1 MKFGTGLIL
10 ILFLSISAVFGQTA
24 AGQLSAGNQS
34 DADSLDNYLI
44 KIAVISPGS
53 EIYMWWGH
61 IALVVQDT
69 RLGTTKLYNW
79 GTFTYPGKS
88 FIMDFI
94 NGRVRY
100 MVSSGYIDVNELAAQ
115 GWEITAYT
123 LDLDRKGKEQALA
136 YAEYSVQ
143 PENCYYNYD
152 EFRDNCSTRIR
163 DLINFGTEGQFG
175 AFFSGFPTPVTTHLS
190 DPLPAPLTIR
200 QQIRRFTWSRP
211 FSDWYLNLLMG
222 QNFDRK
228 MTSWEAMFL
237 PAEVA
242 RNINDFSYTDDSG
255 NERKLV
261 SNVEVIGA
269 SKNSRSIPDT
279 PPAAWPF
286 AAITGLAGA
295 VLIFLFIIIRKRYHS
310 LGRILLGL
318 SQSLFGLLLGISGC
332 IVLLGLV
339 LVKNEFTSHNVNLLL
354 LNPLLLLAVPLGIFT
369 AMGHGKGV
377 PRHMRGKKSWIYP
390 DLYLR
395 VLWIYVLV
403 AGCITML
410 LQMTHS
416 TSQQNQAALCL
427 ILPIAFVCAFTGIK
441 INGLKFAPFWKNDP
455 NV

>member
-1 MKFGTGLIL
+1 MKIFRRAGITV
-10 ILFLSISAVFGQTA
+10 LFLLCVSFAFGQSSA
-24 AGQLSAGNQS
+24 AENT
-34 DADSLDNYLI
+34 DDYLI

-123 LDLDRKGKEQALA
+123 LDLDRKGKEAVLA
-136 YAEYSVQ
+136 YAEYSVL
-143 PENCYYNYD
+143 PENRYYKYD

-190 DPLPAPLTIR
+190 GPLPAPLTIR
-200 QQIRRFTWSRP
+200 QQVRRFTWSRP
-211 FSDWYLNLLMG
+211 FSDWFLNLLLG
-222 QNFDRK
+222 QTFDHK
-228 MTSWEAMFL
+228 ITPWEAMFL
-237 PAEVA
+237 PAEIA

-261 SNVEVIGA
+261 SDVEVIGS
-269 SKNSRSIPDT
+269 SKNRRPIPDT
-279 PPAAWPF
+279 PPSGLLF

-295 VLIFLFIIIRKRYHS
+295 VLIFLFNFIRKRYHT
-310 LGRILLGL
+310 LGRILAGLG
-318 SQSLFGLLLGISGC
+318 QSLFGLFLGISGC
-332 IVLLGLV
+332 VLILGLI
-339 LVKNEFTSHNVNLLL
+339 LVKNEYTQHNINLLL
-354 LNPLLLLAVPLGIFT
+354 VNPLLLLAVPLGIFS

-377 PRHMRGKKSWIYP
+377 PRHTRGKPIWIYP
-390 DLYLR
+390 DIYLR
-395 VLWIYVLV
+395 VLWIYVIA
-403 AGCITML
+403 AGCANML
-410 LQMTHS
+410 LQMTHRL
-416 TSQQNQAALCL
+416 SQQNQAALCL
-427 ILPIAFVCAFTGIK
+427 ILPITFACAFTGI
-441 INGLKFAPFWKNDP
+441 LAPPPKNDP
-455 NV
+455 NA